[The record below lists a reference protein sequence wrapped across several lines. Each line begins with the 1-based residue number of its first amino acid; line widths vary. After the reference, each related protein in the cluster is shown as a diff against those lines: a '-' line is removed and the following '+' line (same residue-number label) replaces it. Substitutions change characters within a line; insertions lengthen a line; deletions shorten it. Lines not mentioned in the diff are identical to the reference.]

1 MAGKLPK
8 KPRVPSNEPDRW
20 GQGIEHHPRSEEL
33 VRFVAENDF
42 ENYDDHFQ
50 WKVGGDGD
58 NGESLMYEMD
68 SFFEQ
73 EEAILA
79 EKNAQMQETVEAI
92 GATLI
97 EKNAKIQEVLE
108 AAETL
113 EAWASGTMPSR
124 TKQTFE
130 EATNSLF
137 KGKVP
142 NAIKELDQLLSVLSK
157 AVRVMREKK
166 NGE

>member
-1 MAGKLPK
+1 MAK

-50 WKVGGDGD
+50 WEVGGDGD

-79 EKNAQMQETVEAI
+79 EKD
-92 GATLI
+92 
-97 EKNAKIQEVLE
+97 AKTQKVLE
-108 AAETL
+108 AAEDL
-113 EAWASGTMPSR
+113 EAWASGTMPTR
-124 TKQTFE
+124 EKQTFD
-130 EATNSLF
+130 EAIHSIF
-137 KGKVP
+137 RGESP
-142 NAIKELDQLLSVLSK
+142 SSIKELDQLLAVLGE
-157 AVRVMREKK
+157 AVRGLKE
-166 NGE
+166 EDEE

>member
-1 MAGKLPK
+1 MAK

-42 ENYDDHFQ
+42 ENYDDYFQ
-50 WKVGGDGD
+50 WEVGGDGD

-79 EKNAQMQETVEAI
+79 EKD
-92 GATLI
+92 
-97 EKNAKIQEVLE
+97 AKTQKVLE
-108 AAETL
+108 AAEDL
-113 EAWASGTMPSR
+113 EAWASGTMPTR
-124 TKQTFE
+124 EKQTFD
-130 EATNSLF
+130 EAIHSIF
-137 KGKVP
+137 RGESP
-142 NAIKELDQLLSVLSK
+142 SSIKELDQLLAVLGE
-157 AVRVMREKK
+157 AVRGLKE
-166 NGE
+166 EDEE